1 MSRAGAEPSEE
12 RRYKGVRR
20 RRWGKWVSE
29 IRVPGSR
36 ERLWLGSFS
45 TPEAAAV
52 AHDTAV
58 FFLHGPG
65 GSRGG
70 FNFPNRVAT
79 FAWADL
85 SPPSVQ
91 RVASESGMDVDAR
104 LAVHAPEA
112 QPRPEVV
119 IHRVCVHISVV
130 SNAADGSSKRRRQP
144 HVGLPRTIDCSRGG
158 RVQKEVAQATASRA
172 SGRRHA

>member
-119 IHRVCVHISVV
+119 IVDNTSSWEEGGEHGLYRGEGDELVGGDICFDALEVHI
-130 SNAADGSSKRRRQP
+130 P
-144 HVGLPRTIDCSRGG
+144 
-158 RVQKEVAQATASRA
+158 AQNDYR
-172 SGRRHA
+172 

>member
-58 FFLHGPG
+58 FFLRGPD

-70 FNFPNRVAT
+70 FNFPDRIAT
-79 FAWADL
+79 FAWANL

-119 IHRVCVHISVV
+119 LVDNTRTWEEGGEHGLYRGEEELVGDFCFDALEMHI
-130 SNAADGSSKRRRQP
+130 P
-144 HVGLPRTIDCSRGG
+144 
-158 RVQKEVAQATASRA
+158 AQNDFKY
-172 SGRRHA
+172 